1 MKGGIFTPILEYLLK
16 GVSLITTKSLEDVAY
31 YQETTAFVNFVK
43 SYEYEAGMNYTN
55 IIITGHSL
63 GGGLAMISGA
73 QSKVPAIA
81 LSGPNAVLSR
91 RTFSPTVSLEALDKY
106 TFNIVPDRDIVPRLD
121 DLAQNY
127 QRIKCR
133 SGLSDPISCHFGAR
147 SLCEVLLQ
155 CGSKGRPIP
164 CKCARAYEDIYTDSL
179 VESVFNSGE
188 TLDQECP
195 KVIK

>member
-1 MKGGIFTPILEYLLK
+1 M
-16 GVSLITTKSLEDVAY
+16 ITTRHLNDL
-31 YQETTAFVNFVK
+31 AFYVQITEFVK
-43 SYEYEAGMNYTN
+43 FTKSFEDENGVKYST

-73 QSKVPAIA
+73 QSKVPAVA

-91 RTFSPTVSLEALDKY
+91 LTFTPAISKEQLDKY
-106 TFNIVPDRDIVPRLD
+106 TFNIVPDRDIIPRVD

-127 QRIKCR
+127 QRIQCR
-133 SGLSDPISCHFGAR
+133 SHLSEVLSCHSSER

-164 CKCARAYEDIYTDSL
+164 CDCVNKYEDIYKDNLNKSA
-179 VESVFNSGE
+179 SNNGE
-188 TLDQECP
+188 TLEQECP
-195 KVIK
+195 N